1 MHTDNLKAPMPN
13 QKNIAE
19 ALGITQATVSRALRG
34 DRRISA
40 GIRKKV
46 NETAKRIGYHP
57 NAYLTVLMSNIRNGR
72 TLSDKGV
79 IGLLIEARSQEEWH
93 RVESYRTFHRGV
105 LQRAGELG
113 FHIESFFLNKP
124 GMGAAKIDRIL
135 YARGITGI
143 ILAPPYHGNRTLK
156 IHWDRYAAVG
166 VGSGWEQQELNR
178 VAYDSLYN
186 FTLAFNE
193 LRGLGYRRIGTVLGN
208 TFIDGNRH
216 GVKWYTAYLDC
227 QNSLPENERI
237 PALVEKKGFSVEDD
251 RILENE
257 FREWFLKW
265 KPDAVL
271 TMVGR
276 ERKWL
281 DAMNLEIPKDVGLA
295 CLAQSADP
303 HCAQIDEKGEII
315 GSTALELVA
324 AQIARNE
331 FGPPAHPKATMIEG
345 RWVPGTTVKNMSRK

>member
-1 MHTDNLKAPMPN
+1 MHTDNLKTAMPN

-40 GIRKKV
+40 KIRKKV
-46 NETAKRIGYHP
+46 NQTAKRIGYHP

-79 IGLLIEARSQEEWH
+79 IGLLIEARSQAEWYQ
-93 RVESYRTFHRGV
+93 VEAYQTFHRGV
-105 LQRAGELG
+105 LRRAGELG

-124 GMGAAKIDRIL
+124 GMSATKIDRIL

-156 IHWDRYAAVG
+156 IRWDRYAAVG

-193 LRGLGYRRIGTVLGN
+193 LRSLGYKRIGTVLGSM
-208 TFIDGNRH
+208 FIDGNRH

-237 PALVEKKGFSVEDD
+237 PALAGKKGFSEDED
-251 RILENE
+251 RILGNE

-281 DAMNLEIPKDVGLA
+281 DAMGLMIPRDVGLA
-295 CLAQSADP
+295 CLAQSTDP
-303 HCAQIDEKGEII
+303 CCARIDDKSKVVGA
-315 GSTALELVA
+315 TALELVA

-331 FGPPAHPKATMIEG
+331 FGLPVHPKATMIEG
-345 RWVPGTTVKNMSRK
+345 RWIRGTTVRNTGRK